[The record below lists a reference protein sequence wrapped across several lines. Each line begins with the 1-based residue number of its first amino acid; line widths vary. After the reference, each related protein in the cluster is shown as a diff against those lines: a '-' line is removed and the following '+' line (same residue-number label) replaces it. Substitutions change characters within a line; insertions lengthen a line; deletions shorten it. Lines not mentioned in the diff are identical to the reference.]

1 MTERDE
7 TDVKSQFAAEID
19 VAFNPMASFSLH
31 ILPLSFLLTQ
41 SVKEVDDDSLVN
53 KVSPFS
59 LLPSR
64 DEQEIVLSVNQQ
76 RQEQPIGH
84 RHAWSE
90 QDANRARVY
99 TAQELSEDRR
109 TFESESQLPLLDLH
123 SAASK
128 KAPSIV
134 EESAHVTLL
143 PPCTWLPLTLRWPFM
158 MALCVSA
165 LALGIVTIVLSLY
178 SVQNYGLCDYSDSM
192 GFSFAWKFLPTL
204 IAVIYALG
212 VTVLINDV
220 KRTEAFAKLSNRSGS
235 SALSSLFVSDSHWW
249 EDPKNALSKNG
260 IDGRRSWTLLWVS
273 IANIMAVLLVSP
285 LSSGLL
291 SLSEMQIPRRT
302 DFLRLEIPS
311 PLTSLNT
318 TTEETYF
325 RTISRVV
332 RDLKTSAWLRDYH
345 AILPFWPADLDSV
358 PFGRSLMPFGQQWQ
372 GQTTVFTTDLR
383 CTSMD
388 LTYKN
393 YNPSEGPGYQSIIL
407 SSLDGC
413 TLEVNVTLIS
423 GADLPSS
430 GGFWSNVDT
439 INLPL
444 NLSEALTINQSST
457 AECGG
462 QEVIFIASP
471 FHANFTNGSI
481 AQLCAPK
488 YFVAHNVT
496 TTVSETRYQSEIAI
510 DDKEFNQTKM
520 ELDPSFIDLG
530 SFETQFLD
538 PGWAAYFQPP
548 TNRLEIRPSLG
559 GPLLLLVATLQ
570 DPSSDLGPIFNTT
583 RILDQ
588 AKIVKHRF
596 FGESLQARLVA
607 AGDENAQKITA
618 QVIATKTRL
627 AVGPWIG
634 VTLGVIFLTSAAMIA
649 FAFYCS
655 RLRRRPLNLI
665 RDPGSTAAMVSI
677 ISQDARIGD
686 YFRGFDRLPEDSMK
700 TILGQTMFAMVNG
713 YLILKND
720 GRLKARASWFF
731 VYR

>member
-19 VAFNPMASFSLH
+19 VAFNSMASFSLH
-31 ILPLSFLLTQ
+31 IQPLSFLSTQ
-41 SVKEVDDDSLVN
+41 SVKEEDDNSLMN
-53 KVSPFS
+53 RVSPFS
-59 LLPSR
+59 QLPSR
-64 DEQEIVLSVNQQ
+64 DEQEIVSSVNQQ
-76 RQEQPIGH
+76 REELPIGH

-90 QDANRARVY
+90 QDANCARVV
-99 TAQELSEDRR
+99 TPQELSEDRR
-109 TFESESQLPLLDLH
+109 TSGSEPQLQLLDLG
-123 SAASK
+123 SK
-128 KAPSIV
+128 KAPSSL
-134 EESAHVTLL
+134 EESAHVTHL

-165 LALGIVTIVLSLY
+165 LAFGIVTIVLSLY

-249 EDPKNALSKNG
+249 EDPTNALSKNG

-273 IANIMAVLLVSP
+273 IANIIAVLLVAP

-291 SLSEMQIPRRT
+291 SLSEVQVLRRT

-345 AILPFWPADLDSV
+345 AVLPFWPADLNSV

-388 LTYKN
+388 LTYKY
-393 YNPSEGPGYQSIIL
+393 YNPSEGPSYKSTIL

-444 NLSEALTINQSST
+444 TLSEALAINQSST

-462 QEVIFIASP
+462 REVIFIGSP
-471 FHANFTNGSI
+471 FHANQTNGSI
-481 AQLCAPK
+481 AQICAPK

-496 TTVSETRYQSEIAI
+496 TTVSETRYQSEIII
-510 DDKEFNQTKM
+510 DDKEVNQKKV
-520 ELDPSFIDLG
+520 ELDHSFIDLG

-548 TNRLEIRPSLG
+548 TNRLETRPSLG

-583 RILDQ
+583 KILDQ
-588 AKIVKHRF
+588 AKMVKHLF

-607 AGDENAQKITA
+607 AGDKNSQKITA
-618 QVIATKTRL
+618 QIVATKTRL
-627 AVGPWIG
+627 AVGPLIG

-649 FAFYCS
+649 FAFYYS

-686 YFRGFDRLPEDSMK
+686 CFRGFDRLPEDSMK
-700 TILGQTMFAMVNG
+700 TILGQTIFAMVNG

-720 GRLKARASWFF
+720 GRLKARAS
-731 VYR
+731 